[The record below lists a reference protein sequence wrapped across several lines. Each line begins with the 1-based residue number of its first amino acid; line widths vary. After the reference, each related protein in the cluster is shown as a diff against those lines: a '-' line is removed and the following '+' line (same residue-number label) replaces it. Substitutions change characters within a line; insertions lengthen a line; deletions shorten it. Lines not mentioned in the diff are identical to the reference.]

1 MLIEAVIGQREIDL
15 IVSERL
21 GKIISKTNLAV
32 TYKKRVAQMRRCYY
46 REIFDSPI
54 FISPSFIFDFEEE
67 LDEEHFYDE
76 FHKEFFNYPRKEMA
90 VFYSIFRE
98 GKSISY
104 ITKKFKLTTDEIEGL
119 IHSFFISLSKKIKYA
134 QEEVI
139 FE

>member
-1 MLIEAVIGQREIDL
+1 MVIEAVIGQREIDL

-21 GKIISKTNLAV
+21 GKIISKTNVAV
-32 TYKKRVAQMRRCYY
+32 NYKKRVAQMRNCYY
-46 REIFDSPI
+46 GEIYDCPVLF
-54 FISPSFIFDFEEE
+54 SPSFIFNLEEG
-67 LDEEHFYDE
+67 LDEEYFYDAL
-76 FHKEFFNYPRKEMA
+76 HKEFFNYPRNDMA

-104 ITKKFKLTTDEIEGL
+104 ITKKFKLTTDEIEDL
-119 IHSFFISLSKKIKYA
+119 IQKFFMSLSKKIKYA